1 MSELDQALE
10 AYLKDDAQQDAYYA
24 LVLANDL
31 YVPLQAD
38 GSEATAETLES
49 VRPLILESDAKHY
62 MMLFD
67 SAERLREWGKEE
79 LPYAV
84 ITGRLAAEISSPA
97 LHWAV
102 NIGSGFAKEFVPEE
116 IAYLKELASI

>member
-10 AYLKDDAQQDAYYA
+10 AYLKDDAQQNAYYA
-24 LVLANDL
+24 LVLASDL

-38 GSEATAETLES
+38 ETEATEKTLES
-49 VRPLILESDAKHY
+49 VRPLILESDDKHY

-67 SAERLREWGKEE
+67 SAERLTEWAKEE
-79 LPYAV
+79 VPYAV
-84 ITGRLAAEISSPA
+84 ITGQLAAQISSPS
-97 LHWAV
+97 LHWAI

-116 IAYLKELASI
+116 IEHLKGLASI